1 MLIVLLSVGL
11 DILIHVDSGYRIIV
25 TKGSSILV
33 LNVLEIY
40 HMHIKKIMYIY
51 MYCTLNYLKNSR
63 GV

>member
-40 HMHIKKIMYIY
+40 HNIKKIMYIY

>member
-25 TKGSSILV
+25 TKGSSIFSAKRLGD
-33 LNVLEIY
+33 LS
-40 HMHIKKIMYIY
+40 HIKKIMYIY